1 MKKHFLVLLV
11 MAMAPFSA
19 FAVDGVV
26 LINQSTVM
34 AAGGFPY
41 FIEAGG
47 SYKLSGNL
55 IVPTGVDGID
65 VHSPDVTLDLNGFSI
80 TATGTSLSTG
90 FGIATAAPNF
100 SLRNGTIRNFSIGV
114 FSTGTGQIT
123 DLHAT
128 SNGTGFVLATCTTV
142 KALIF
147 ANAANSACGIGGF
160 ESSLS
165 GFVIARS
172 SANSNRGDGFDV
184 ADAAVS
190 DSVSSGN
197 SVLGFSA
204 LRSSLIH
211 NIANGNGE
219 AGIQGV
225 YSVFASNIVMN
236 NGQLSL
242 NDLSGGSQKNNFCTG
257 GLC

>member
-1 MKKHFLVLLV
+1 MKKYVLALL
-11 MAMAPFSA
+11 AMTIAPFSA
-19 FAVDGVV
+19 LAVDGVV

-41 FIEAGG
+41 FIAAAG

-55 IVPTGVDGID
+55 IVPAGVDGID

-90 FGIATAAPNF
+90 FGIATAAQNF

-128 SNGTGFVLATCTTV
+128 RNGTGFVLATCGL
-142 KALIF
+142 ASSMSF
-147 ANAANSACGIGGF
+147 ANAAIRACSIGGF

-165 GFVIARS
+165 GFVIARA
-172 SANSNRGDGFDV
+172 SANSNHENGFDL

-197 SVLGFSA
+197 SEFGFSVI
-204 LRSSLIH
+204 RSSLIH
-211 NIANGNGE
+211 NVADGNGVL
-219 AGIQGV
+219 GIQGV
-225 YSVFASNIVMN
+225 LSVFASNIVVN
-236 NGQLSL
+236 NGEFSL